1 MMLKELE
8 LVNMRSH
15 REARIA
21 FSSGITLFEGDIG
34 SGKSS
39 ILMAVEFALFGL
51 GSQKPEALL
60 TKGEGS
66 GSVKLRFEVD
76 GKRYEIKRQL
86 KRSGGRVGQDKRES
100 YLLSGSVL
108 ENLAP
113 SELKERVL
121 EILGFN
127 EPKGPR
133 AGSRI
138 FRYAVYTPQDEMKRV
153 LSDAKE
159 RLETVRKAFAME
171 AYDTARDNIKVVKGH
186 IDMEAAR
193 LEGRFAGMSELE
205 SRVAEAKREIDGAAA
220 GLAGAEAARDAA
232 AADESRLRADHDRL
246 RGREAERE
254 RLRERAGSLRGQ
266 ADGAAAR
273 GESARGQ
280 AAAKSAEL
288 AELEGRI
295 GRHAIPPRPTERDD
309 AGIAAEIGRLR
320 SVQEDLNGAEGR
332 VGILRRHL
340 ADADKKLAAA
350 ADPAA
355 EAALAAG
362 AEASRAEAS
371 RAASLASAARAEA
384 AADESRLRA
393 DHDRLRRREA
403 ERERLRERAGSLRGQ
418 ADGAAARG
426 ESARGQAAAKSAE
439 LAELEGRIG
448 RHAIPPRPTERDD
461 AGIAAEIGRLRSV
474 QEDLNGAE
482 GRVGIL
488 RRHLADA
495 DKKLAA
501 AADPAAEAALAA
513 GAAAAESRAQAE
525 AELSAVLAQADGALQ
540 ASSRVSSSLV
550 QVKTEKAQAEK
561 ELARIAGLGTKC
573 HTCES
578 VLTPEHVERIR
589 GEREAAIR
597 ARGSEAARLDAE
609 QARLDA
615 EQAALKSRRAAL
627 ESRLEEAAEAE
638 RAAAEARQERER
650 AAAERASKAS
660 ELARAESEAA
670 ALREMYATD
679 RAADRF
685 ECDDADPVGYL
696 IKLREALAERA
707 GAQAALEAMR
717 EKAELYRG
725 DIRARR
731 ADAQRADADAQRARS
746 ELDAA
751 EASLGAFGGLDAE
764 LSALE
769 PRRAA
774 LEGRLEEA
782 AEAER
787 AAAEAERA
795 AAEAERAA
803 AEASQERERAAAERA
818 SKASELARAESEA
831 GALREMYATDRAAD
845 RFECDD
851 ADPVG
856 YLIKLRE
863 ALAERAGAQAA
874 LEAMREK
881 AELYRGDIRARRA
894 DAQRADA
901 DAQRARSELD
911 AAEASLG
918 AFGGLDAELDAAA
931 SRLDG
936 ARARLRSADAEAAA
950 HRESLGGWKRRL
962 AADEDLL
969 ARASK
974 SMELHKRYDA
984 YSRWFDLYFAPSVDR
999 IERQVLLSL
1008 QAGFDEAYQKWFD
1021 TLIDDETKTSRI
1033 DDTFMPVVDQ
1043 GSYEIDA
1050 AHLSGGERTSV
1061 SLAYRLALN
1070 TLLRRETK
1078 SLRSNLIILD
1088 EPTDGF
1094 SKSQLD
1100 KVHAILRALDYEQII
1115 VVSHDRELET
1125 HADHVFHVSKEG
1137 GVSAVRAA

>member
-232 AADESRLRADHDRL
+232 AADELRLRADHDRL

-320 SVQEDLNGAEGR
+320 G
-332 VGILRRHL
+332 
-340 ADADKKLAAA
+340 
-350 ADPAA
+350 
-355 EAALAAG
+355 
-362 AEASRAEAS
+362 
-371 RAASLASAARAEA
+371 
-384 AADESRLRA
+384 
-393 DHDRLRRREA
+393 
-403 ERERLRERAGSLRGQ
+403 
-418 ADGAAARG
+418 
-426 ESARGQAAAKSAE
+426 
-439 LAELEGRIG
+439 
-448 RHAIPPRPTERDD
+448 
-461 AGIAAEIGRLRSV
+461 V

-627 ESRLEEAAEAE
+627 EGRLEEAAGAE

-650 AAAERASKAS
+650 AAAERDSKAS

-670 ALREMYATD
+670 
-679 RAADRF
+679 
-685 ECDDADPVGYL
+685 
-696 IKLREALAERA
+696 
-707 GAQAALEAMR
+707 
-717 EKAELYRG
+717 
-725 DIRARR
+725 
-731 ADAQRADADAQRARS
+731 
-746 ELDAA
+746 
-751 EASLGAFGGLDAE
+751 
-764 LSALE
+764 
-769 PRRAA
+769 
-774 LEGRLEEA
+774 
-782 AEAER
+782 
-787 AAAEAERA
+787 
-795 AAEAERAA
+795 
-803 AEASQERERAAAERA
+803 
-818 SKASELARAESEA
+818 
-831 GALREMYATDRAAD
+831 ALREMYATDRAAD

-950 HRESLGGWKRRL
+950 HRESLGGWRRRL